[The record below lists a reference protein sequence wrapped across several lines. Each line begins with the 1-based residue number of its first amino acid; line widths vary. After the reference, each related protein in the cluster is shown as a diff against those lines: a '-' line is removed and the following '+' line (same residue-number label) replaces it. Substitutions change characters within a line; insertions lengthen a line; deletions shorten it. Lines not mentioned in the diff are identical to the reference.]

1 MAQNDVMVRF
11 QNDNVASTFM
21 TEEQI
26 RKVCPLAYVE
36 TPTNDKVSDKYVLAN
51 TATVISDM
59 ERLGWYVVE
68 ARQRKGRVDSSGRFS
83 YHMVIFQNPNVKIT
97 KTVEGFEGEVVDCY
111 PRIILTNS
119 HDGLNCFKFMVG
131 LFRLVC
137 SNGLV
142 IASEQFSDL
151 KIRHIHY
158 SFEELRALTQKVI
171 EDLPN
176 QVELMT
182 QMKNHTLTREQKFDM
197 ATKMYKIRKGVDLTE
212 EVEINVD
219 EETLEDMLEP
229 QRNEDKTEDLWTVF
243 NILQEKVI
251 KGGYMYCEEGKKPRK
266 MRKITS
272 FVKDLELNEKMFN
285 LALSYLPVQAAA

>member
-1 MAQNDVMVRF
+1 MADVISVFRN
-11 QNDNVASTFM
+11 QDLSETFL

-26 RKVCPLAYVE
+26 RARCPLAFAE
-36 TPTNDKVSDKYVLAN
+36 APTNDKVSDRYVLAN
-51 TATVISDM
+51 TATVIRDM
-59 ERLGWYVVE
+59 ERLGWKVVE
-68 ARQRKGRVDSSGRFS
+68 AKQRKGHADSSGRFS
-83 YHMVIFQNPNVKIT
+83 YHMVVFQNPNVKIT
-97 KTVEGFEGEVVDCY
+97 RTVEGSEEEVVDCF

-151 KIRHIHY
+151 KIRHINY
-158 SFEELRALTQKVI
+158 TFEELRALTTRVI

-176 QVELMT
+176 QVALMT
-182 QMKNHTLTREQKFDM
+182 RMKNFSLTKEQMLDM
-197 ATKMYKIRKGVDLTE
+197 ALRMYKVRKGIPLE
-212 EVEINVD
+212 EDCEIDVD

-229 QRNEDKTEDLWTVF
+229 QREEDKEVDLWTVF
-243 NILQEKVI
+243 NVLQEKVI
-251 KGGYMYCEEGKKPRK
+251 KGGYTYCEEGKKPRK

-272 FVKDLELNEKMFN
+272 FVKDLDLNEKMFQI
-285 LALSYLPVQAAA
+285 ATSYLPAMAA